1 MKKRTKKILFLVSLL
16 GILFLLSG
24 CTAPMVTDP
33 ETGKKVVK
41 LITTS
46 TTFQEIFKSESWFSA
61 LFVYPMA
68 QAINYLS
75 PYLTVAGAIA
85 AITVTV
91 NAAVMMLT
99 KKSTIASQK
108 MQELQPEIDKINK
121 KYEGKKDDHSKM
133 ALQKEIQAVYAK
145 YNVNPFAMMGTMFI
159 QLPILLSIYQAVQR
173 SYAVQNG
180 SLFGL
185 SLKTT
190 PWDGVFIEHQ
200 YLYILL
206 FLVMLVFQF
215 GSMYLPQYLAKQKA
229 MKVAAEKGKK
239 YTPAPSKTGNMMY
252 FMMAPI
258 MILAVTWPAA
268 MTVYWTINSLTT
280 IAKTLIVQK
289 YFIDKKAA

>member
-1 MKKRTKKILFLVSLL
+1 MKKRTKKILFLV
-16 GILFLLSG
+16 GILATLFLLSG

-61 LFVYPMA
+61 LFVYPMS

-85 AITVTV
+85 VITVTV
-91 NAAVMMLT
+91 NAAVMLLT
-99 KKSTIASQK
+99 KKSTIASQR

-121 KYEGKKDDHSKM
+121 KYEGKKDDRSKM
-133 ALQKEIQAVYAK
+133 ALAAEMQAVYKK
-145 YNVNPFAMMGTMFI
+145 YDVNPLSTIGTMFI

-180 SLFGL
+180 TMFGL

-190 PWDGVFIEHQ
+190 PLDGIKSGQF
-200 YLYILL
+200 LYIVL
-206 FLVMLVFQF
+206 FLVMLFFQF
-215 GSMYLPQYLAKQKA
+215 SSIFLPQYLAKQKA
-229 MKVAAEKGKK
+229 KKDAEAKGKK
-239 YTPAPSKTGNMMY
+239 YVPAPNKMGNTMY
-252 FMMAPI
+252 YVMVPVMLVSI
-258 MILAVTWPAA
+258 GWPAA
-268 MTVYWTINSLTT
+268 MTVYWTINSITT
-280 IAKTLIVQK
+280 IAKTFIVQK
-289 YFIDKKAA
+289 FFIDKKEV